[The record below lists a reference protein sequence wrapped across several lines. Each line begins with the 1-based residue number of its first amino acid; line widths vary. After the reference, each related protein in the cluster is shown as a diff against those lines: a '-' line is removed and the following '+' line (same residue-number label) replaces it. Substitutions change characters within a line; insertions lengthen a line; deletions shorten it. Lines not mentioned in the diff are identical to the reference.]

1 MKLSNK
7 FFFGALIA
15 ASIALVGCG
24 NEAIGEDSI
33 IKANGY
39 TATIDYTNDT
49 DAMVRAVKPV
59 KFEHTQSLCRI
70 KVEDVK
76 AAKTSVIGYVFD
88 KHTKNNVSGM
98 YVVGLRVNNGNVE
111 YYLSFFDEVTSEQ
124 LAENQNSFG
133 IEYGFNESE
142 TKWVT
147 DDLNTENWE
156 LKGTSADY
164 TALTQAATIKLVKNN
179 KLDCYVGVMYDE
191 ETKEFMVGIFE
202 ATEALAKITKVDKLT
217 DDQNKALEAAFV
229 AGGSVL
235 AKDPENVK
243 GEIGFYANVVTAAT
257 LTGSWDNTARRALEV
272 VEE

>member
-1 MKLSNK
+1 MKLSK
-7 FFFGALIA
+7 KIFFGALIA
-15 ASIALVGCG
+15 ASIALIGCG

-33 IKANGY
+33 IKASGY

-70 KVEDVK
+70 TVDDVE
-76 AAKTSVIGYVFD
+76 AAKKSVIGYVFD
-88 KHTKNNVSGM
+88 KHTKNNVSDM

-124 LAENQNSFG
+124 LAENQSSFG
-133 IEYGFNESE
+133 VEYGFNGND
-142 TKWVT
+142 WVT
-147 DDLNTENWE
+147 DDPNTKGIWE
-156 LKGTSADY
+156 LTGTSADY
-164 TALTQAATIKLVKNN
+164 TPLTKAATSKLVKGK

-191 ETKEFMVGIFE
+191 ETKEFMFGIFE
-202 ATEALAKITKVDKLT
+202 ATEALAKITKVDELT
-217 DDQNKALEAAFV
+217 DENKELEAAFV
-229 AGGSVL
+229 AGESVL
-235 AKDPENVK
+235 AKDPENEK
-243 GEIGFYANVVTAAT
+243 GEIGFYANVVPTAT

>member
-1 MKLSNK
+1 MKISNK

-33 IKANGY
+33 IKARGN

-49 DAMVRAVKPV
+49 DAKVRAVKPV
-59 KFEHTQSLCRI
+59 NFKHTQSLCHVS
-70 KVEDVK
+70 VEDVE
-76 AAKTSVIGYVFD
+76 AAKKSVIGYVFD
-88 KHTKNNVSGM
+88 KHTKNNVSDM

-133 IEYGFNESE
+133 IEYGFNG
-142 TKWVT
+142 TDWVT
-147 DDLNTENWE
+147 DDPNTKNKWE
-156 LKGTSADY
+156 LEGTSADY
-164 TALTQAATIKLVKNN
+164 TALPQDATNILVKDN

-191 ETKEFMVGIFE
+191 ETKEFMYGIFE
-202 ATEALAKITKVDKLT
+202 ATEELAKITNVDNLNV
-217 DDQNKALEAAFV
+217 QNDALLEAFV
-229 AGGSVL
+229 DGGSVK
-235 AKDPENVK
+235 AIDPKNVK

-257 LTGSWDNTARRALEV
+257 LTGSWDNTARKALEV

>member
-1 MKLSNK
+1 MKISNK

-133 IEYGFNESE
+133 IEYGFNETE

-147 DDLNTENWE
+147 VGNGAD
-156 LKGTSADY
+156 GT
-164 TALTQAATIKLVKNN
+164 TAAFKPLEQDATSKLVKNN

-191 ETKEFMVGIFE
+191 ENKEFMYGIFE
-202 ATEALAKITKVDKLT
+202 ATEELAKITNVDKLNV
-217 DDQNKALEAAFV
+217 QNKALEAAFV

>member
-70 KVEDVK
+70 KVDNVE
-76 AAKTSVIGYVFD
+76 AAKKSVIGYVFD

-124 LAENQNSFG
+124 LAENQSSFG
-133 IEYGFNESE
+133 TEYGFNGTDWVADDSN
-142 TKWVT
+142 TK
-147 DDLNTENWE
+147 DIWE

-164 TALTQAATIKLVKNN
+164 TALTQAATSKLVKNN

-257 LTGSWDNTARRALEV
+257 LTGSWDNTARRAHEV

>member
-1 MKLSNK
+1 MKISNK

-24 NEAIGEDSI
+24 NEGIGEDSI
-33 IKANGY
+33 IKASRY

-59 KFEHTQSLCRI
+59 KFEHTQSLCRVS
-70 KVEDVK
+70 VENVE
-76 AAKTSVIGYVFD
+76 AAKKSVIGYVFD
-88 KHTKNNVSGM
+88 KHTKNNVSDM
-98 YVVGLRVNNGNVE
+98 YVVGLRVNNGKVE

-124 LAENQNSFG
+124 LAENKDSFG
-133 IEYGFNESE
+133 TEYGFNG
-142 TKWVT
+142 TDWVT
-147 DDLNTENWE
+147 VGNGAE
-156 LKGTSADY
+156 GTTAAY
-164 TALTQAATIKLVKNN
+164 RALTQAETSKLVKDK

-202 ATEALAKITKVDKLT
+202 ATDALAEITEVDELT
-217 DDQNKALEAAFV
+217 DDQNDALKDAFV
-229 AGGSVL
+229 GGGSVL

-243 GEIGFYANVVTAAT
+243 GEIGFYANVVPAAT
-257 LTGSWDNTARRALEV
+257 LTGSWDNTARKAAEV

>member
-124 LAENQNSFG
+124 LAENQDSFG
-133 IEYGFNESE
+133 IEYGFNG

-147 DDLNTENWE
+147 VGNGAD
-156 LKGTSADY
+156 GT
-164 TALTQAATIKLVKNN
+164 TAAFKPLAQDATSKLVKNN

-191 ETKEFMVGIFE
+191 ENKEFMYGIFE
-202 ATEALAKITKVDKLT
+202 ATEELAKITNVNNLNV
-217 DDQNKALEAAFV
+217 QNDALLEAFV
-229 AGGSVL
+229 ESGSVK
-235 AKDPENVK
+235 AIDPENVE

>member
-1 MKLSNK
+1 MKIANK

-24 NEAIGEDSI
+24 NKGIGEDSI
-33 IKANGY
+33 IKASGY

-59 KFEHTQSLCRI
+59 NFKHTNSLCHI
-70 KVEDVK
+70 TVDDVE

-88 KHTKNNVSGM
+88 KHTKNNVSDM
-98 YVVGLRVNNGNVE
+98 YVVGLRVNNGKVE

-124 LAENQNSFG
+124 LGDNQNSFG
-133 IEYGFNESE
+133 IEYGFNG
-142 TKWVT
+142 TDWVT
-147 DDLNTENWE
+147 DDPNTKDNWE
-156 LKGTSADY
+156 LEGTSADY
-164 TALTQAATIKLVKNN
+164 TALPQDATNILVKDN

-191 ETKEFMVGIFE
+191 ETKEFNIGIFE
-202 ATEALAKITKVDKLT
+202 ATAALAEITKMDKLT
-217 DDQNKALEAAFV
+217 ESQQVALEKAFV
-229 AGGSVL
+229 KGGVVS

-243 GEIGFYANVVTAAT
+243 GEIGFYANVVKAAT
-257 LTGSWDNTARRALEV
+257 LTGSWDNTARKAVAV

>member
-1 MKLSNK
+1 MKISNK

-33 IKANGY
+33 IKASGY

-59 KFEHTQSLCRI
+59 KFEHTQSLCRVSI
-70 KVEDVK
+70 ENVE
-76 AAKTSVIGYVFD
+76 AAKKSVIGYVFD
-88 KHTKNNVSGM
+88 KHTKNNVSDM
-98 YVVGLRVNNGNVE
+98 YVVGLRVNNGIVE

-133 IEYGFNESE
+133 IEYGFNG
-142 TKWVT
+142 TAWVT
-147 DDLNTENWE
+147 VGNGAD
-156 LKGTSADY
+156 GTTAAY
-164 TALTQAATIKLVKNN
+164 TALTQAATSKLVKNN

-191 ETKEFMVGIFE
+191 ENKEFMYGIFE
-202 ATEALAKITKVDKLT
+202 ATEELAKITNVDNLNV
-217 DDQNKALEAAFV
+217 QNDALLEAFV
-229 AGGSVL
+229 DGGSVL
-235 AKDPENVK
+235 AKDPKNVK

-257 LTGSWDNTARRALEV
+257 LTGSWDNTARKALEV

>member
-1 MKLSNK
+1 MKISNK

-15 ASIALVGCG
+15 ASIALIGCG

-33 IKANGY
+33 IKASGY

-88 KHTKNNVSGM
+88 KHTKNNVSDM

-133 IEYGFNESE
+133 IEYGFNG

-147 DDLNTENWE
+147 VGNGAD
-156 LKGTSADY
+156 GT
-164 TALTQAATIKLVKNN
+164 TAAFKPLAQDATSKLVKNN

-191 ETKEFMVGIFE
+191 ENKEFMYGIFE
-202 ATEALAKITKVDKLT
+202 ATEELAKITNVDNLNV
-217 DDQNKALEAAFV
+217 QNDALLEAFV
-229 AGGSVL
+229 DGGSVK
-235 AKDPENVK
+235 AIDPENVK

-257 LTGSWDNTARRALEV
+257 LTGSWDNTARKAAEV

>member
-1 MKLSNK
+1 
-7 FFFGALIA
+7 
-15 ASIALVGCG
+15 
-24 NEAIGEDSI
+24 
-33 IKANGY
+33 
-39 TATIDYTNDT
+39 
-49 DAMVRAVKPV
+49 MVRAVKPV

-88 KHTKNNVSGM
+88 KHTKNNVSDM

-133 IEYGFNESE
+133 IEYGFNG

-147 DDLNTENWE
+147 VGNGAD
-156 LKGTSADY
+156 GT
-164 TALTQAATIKLVKNN
+164 TAAFKPLAQDATSKLVKNN

-191 ETKEFMVGIFE
+191 ENKEFMYGIFE
-202 ATEALAKITKVDKLT
+202 ATEELAKITNVDNLNV
-217 DDQNKALEAAFV
+217 QNDALLEAFV
-229 AGGSVL
+229 DGGSVK
-235 AKDPENVK
+235 AIDPENVK

-257 LTGSWDNTARRALEV
+257 LTGSWDNTARKAAEV

>member
-1 MKLSNK
+1 MKISNK

-33 IKANGY
+33 IKASGY

-59 KFEHTQSLCRI
+59 KFEHTHSLCRI
-70 KVEDVK
+70 TVDDVD
-76 AAKTSVIGYVFD
+76 AAKKSVIGYVFD
-88 KHTKNNVSGM
+88 KHTKNNVSDM
-98 YVVGLRVNNGNVE
+98 YVVGLRVENGKVQ
-111 YYLSFFDEVTSEQ
+111 YYISFFDEVTSEQ
-124 LAENQNSFG
+124 LGDNQNSFG
-133 IEYGFNESE
+133 IEYGYDGS
-142 TKWVT
+142 KWVT
-147 DDLNTENWE
+147 DDTNTEAWE
-156 LKGTSADY
+156 LKDTSADY
-164 TALTQAATIKLVKNN
+164 TPLTKVATDKLVKDN

-191 ETKEFMVGIFE
+191 ETEEFMVGIFE
-202 ATEALAKITKVDKLT
+202 ATEALAEITRIDELT
-217 DDQNKALEAAFV
+217 ASQQEAMGNAFV
-229 AGGSVL
+229 GGAYVL

-257 LTGSWDNTARRALEV
+257 LTGSWDNTARKAVAV

>member
-1 MKLSNK
+1 MKISNK

-33 IKANGY
+33 IKARGN

-59 KFEHTQSLCRI
+59 NFKHTQSLCHVS
-70 KVEDVK
+70 VEDVE

-88 KHTKNNVSGM
+88 KHTKNNVSDM
-98 YVVGLRVNNGNVE
+98 YVVGLRVNNGKVE

-124 LAENQNSFG
+124 LAENLTSFG
-133 IEYGFNESE
+133 TEYGYNGS
-142 TKWVT
+142 KWVA
-147 DDLNTENWE
+147 DDPNTKDIWE

-164 TALTQAATIKLVKNN
+164 TELPQVETEKLVKGK

-191 ETKEFMVGIFE
+191 ETKEFQVGIFK
-202 ATEALAKITKVDKLT
+202 ATEALAEITEIDEITESQKV
-217 DDQNKALEAAFV
+217 ALGEAFV
-229 AGGSVL
+229 TGRMVSP
-235 AKDPENVK
+235 KEPENVK
-243 GEIGFYANVVTAAT
+243 GEIGFYANVVPAAT
-257 LTGSWDNTARRALEV
+257 LTGSWDNTARKAAEV

>member
-1 MKLSNK
+1 MKISNK

-15 ASIALVGCG
+15 ASIALIGCG

-33 IKANGY
+33 IKASGY

-88 KHTKNNVSGM
+88 KHTKNNVSDM

-124 LAENQNSFG
+124 LAENQKSFG
-133 IEYGFNESE
+133 IEYGFNG

-147 DDLNTENWE
+147 VGNGAD
-156 LKGTSADY
+156 GT
-164 TALTQAATIKLVKNN
+164 TAAFKPLAQDATSKLVKNN

-191 ETKEFMVGIFE
+191 ENKEFMYGIFK
-202 ATEALAKITKVDKLT
+202 ATEELAKITNVDNLNV
-217 DDQNKALEAAFV
+217 QNDALLEAFV
-229 AGGSVL
+229 DGGSVK
-235 AKDPENVK
+235 AIDPENVK

-257 LTGSWDNTARRALEV
+257 LTGSWDNTARKAAEV

>member
-1 MKLSNK
+1 MKLSK
-7 FFFGALIA
+7 KIFFGALIA
-15 ASIALVGCG
+15 ASIALIGCG

-33 IKANGY
+33 IKASGY

-133 IEYGFNESE
+133 IEYGFKE
-142 TKWVT
+142 TENKWVT
-147 DDLNTENWE
+147 VGNGAD
-156 LKGTSADY
+156 GT
-164 TALTQAATIKLVKNN
+164 TAAFKPLEQDATSKLVKNN

-191 ETKEFMVGIFE
+191 ENKKFMYGIFE

-217 DDQNKALEAAFV
+217 DDQNDALVEAFV
-229 AGGSVL
+229 AGGNVL

-243 GEIGFYANVVTAAT
+243 GEIGFYANVVQTAT

>member
-1 MKLSNK
+1 MKISNK

-33 IKANGY
+33 IKASGY

-70 KVEDVK
+70 TVDDVE
-76 AAKTSVIGYVFD
+76 AAKKSVIGYVFD
-88 KHTKNNVSGM
+88 KHTKNNVSDM
-98 YVVGLRVNNGNVE
+98 YVVGLRVNNGKVE
-111 YYLSFFDEVTSEQ
+111 YYLSFFDGVTSEQ
-124 LAENQNSFG
+124 LAENQTSFG
-133 IEYGFNESE
+133 TEYGFNG
-142 TKWVT
+142 TAWVT
-147 DDLNTENWE
+147 STD
-156 LKGTSADY
+156 GTSADY
-164 TALTQAATIKLVKNN
+164 AALTQDETNKLVKDN

-191 ETKEFMVGIFE
+191 EANEFMVGIFE
-202 ATEALAKITKVDKLT
+202 AKDALAEITEIDKLT
-217 DDQNKALEAAFV
+217 ASQEEAMGNAFV
-229 AGGSVL
+229 KGGMVL

-243 GEIGFYANVVTAAT
+243 GEIGFYANVVPAAT
-257 LTGSWDNTARRALEV
+257 LTGSWDNTARKAVAV

>member
-1 MKLSNK
+1 MKISNK

-33 IKANGY
+33 IKARGN

-49 DAMVRAVKPV
+49 DAKVRAVKPV
-59 KFEHTQSLCRI
+59 NFKHTQSLCHVS
-70 KVEDVK
+70 VEDVE
-76 AAKTSVIGYVFD
+76 AAKKSVIGYVFD
-88 KHTKNNVSGM
+88 KHTKNNVSDM
-98 YVVGLRVNNGNVE
+98 YVVGLRVNNGKVE

-124 LAENQNSFG
+124 LAENLPSFG
-133 IEYGFNESE
+133 TEYGYNGSE
-142 TKWVT
+142 WVA
-147 DDLNTENWE
+147 DDPNTEDIWE

-164 TALTQAATIKLVKNN
+164 TVLPQVETDKLVKGK

-191 ETKEFMVGIFE
+191 ETKEFQVGIFK
-202 ATEALAKITKVDKLT
+202 ATEALAEITEIDEITESQKV
-217 DDQNKALEAAFV
+217 ALGEAFV
-229 AGGSVL
+229 TGGVVS

-243 GEIGFYANVVTAAT
+243 GEIGFYANVVKAAT
-257 LTGSWDNTARRALEV
+257 LTGSWDNTARKAAEV

>member
-1 MKLSNK
+1 MKISNK

-33 IKANGY
+33 IKASGY

-70 KVEDVK
+70 TVDNVE
-76 AAKTSVIGYVFD
+76 AAKKSVIGYVFD
-88 KHTKNNVSGM
+88 KHTKNNASDM
-98 YVVGLRVNNGNVE
+98 YVVGLRVNNGKVE

-124 LAENQNSFG
+124 LGENQTSFG
-133 IEYGFNESE
+133 TEYGFNG
-142 TKWVT
+142 TAWVT
-147 DDLNTENWE
+147 VGNSAE
-156 LKGTSADY
+156 GTTAAY
-164 TALTQAATIKLVKNN
+164 KALTQDETNKLVKDN

-191 ETKEFMVGIFE
+191 EAEGFMVGIFE
-202 ATEALAKITKVDKLT
+202 AKDALAEITNIDELT
-217 DDQNKALEAAFV
+217 DAQSDALEAAFID
-229 AGGSVL
+229 GGNVL

-243 GEIGFYANVVTAAT
+243 GEIGFYANVVPTAT
-257 LTGSWDNTARRALEV
+257 LTGSWDNTARKAVAV

>member
-1 MKLSNK
+1 MKISNK

-33 IKANGY
+33 IKARGN

-59 KFEHTQSLCRI
+59 NFKHTQSLCHI
-70 KVEDVK
+70 TVDNVE

-88 KHTKNNVSGM
+88 KHTKNNISDM
-98 YVVGLRVNNGNVE
+98 YVVGLHVNKGKVE

-124 LAENQNSFG
+124 LAENQTSFG
-133 IEYGFNESE
+133 IEYGFNG

-147 DDLNTENWE
+147 VGNGAD
-156 LKGTSADY
+156 GT
-164 TALTQAATIKLVKNN
+164 TAAFKPLAQDATSKLVKNN

-191 ETKEFMVGIFE
+191 ETKEFQVGIFE
-202 ATEALAKITKVDKLT
+202 ATDALAEITEIDELT
-217 DDQNKALEAAFV
+217 ESQQKDLGEAFV
-229 AGGSVL
+229 TGRMVSP
-235 AKDPENVK
+235 KEPENVK
-243 GEIGFYANVVTAAT
+243 GEIGFYANVVAAAT
-257 LTGSWDNTARRALEV
+257 LTGSWDNTARKAAEV

>member
-1 MKLSNK
+1 MKISNK

-33 IKANGY
+33 IKASGY

-70 KVEDVK
+70 TVDDVE
-76 AAKTSVIGYVFD
+76 AAKKSVIGYVFD
-88 KHTKNNVSGM
+88 KHTKNNVSDM
-98 YVVGLRVNNGNVE
+98 YVVGLRVNNGKVE
-111 YYLSFFDEVTSEQ
+111 YYLSFFDGVTSEQ
-124 LAENQNSFG
+124 LAENQTSFG
-133 IEYGFNESE
+133 TEYGFNG
-142 TKWVT
+142 TDWVT
-147 DDLNTENWE
+147 VGNGAAGTTAAYTE
-156 LKGTSADY
+156 LP
-164 TALTQAATIKLVKNN
+164 QAATSKLVKDN

-191 ETKEFMVGIFE
+191 EANEFMVGIFE
-202 ATEALAKITKVDKLT
+202 ATDALAEITGIDELT
-217 DDQNKALEAAFV
+217 ASQEEAIGNALVE
-229 AGGSVL
+229 GGNVL

-243 GEIGFYANVVTAAT
+243 GEIGFYANVVPTAT
-257 LTGSWDNTARRALEV
+257 LTGSWDNTARKAVAV